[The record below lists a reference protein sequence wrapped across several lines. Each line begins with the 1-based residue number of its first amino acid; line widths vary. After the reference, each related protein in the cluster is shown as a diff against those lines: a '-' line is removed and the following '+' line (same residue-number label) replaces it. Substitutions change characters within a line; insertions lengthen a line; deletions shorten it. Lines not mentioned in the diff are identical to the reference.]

1 VPLGISHTRTR
12 SSQAEGSG
20 MGNPPAPRAPGTGHR
35 APGTGHR
42 APGTGH
48 RAPGTGIEEITS
60 EAHRI
65 SERRPPG
72 HGQGCR

>member
-35 APGTGHR
+35 APGTG
-42 APGTGH
+42 
-48 RAPGTGIEEITS
+48 IEEITS

>member
-42 APGTGH
+42 APGTG
-48 RAPGTGIEEITS
+48 IEEITS

>member
-48 RAPGTGIEEITS
+48 RDRGD
-60 EAHRI
+60 H
-65 SERRPPG
+65 
-72 HGQGCR
+72 Q